1 MTARRDIPTGPAFT
15 ATETTLAA
23 LQLPDSDAALAAL
36 VRLYAA
42 ELDRAEERGRA
53 FDKLFERLSRQREP
67 DAYEALSI
75 ARSMLSARN
84 TLDRLGGRLHAGLAE
99 LRATPR
105 SRPMLAPHAPTASP
119 LGKLR
124 LAAGTEVDA
133 AQAQRADARGE
144 RASYGESAAD
154 EFLARTDERDA

>member
-1 MTARRDIPTGPAFT
+1 MTARRDVPTGPAYT

-23 LQLPDSDAALAAL
+23 LQLPDTDAALAAL

-42 ELDRAEERGRA
+42 ELDRAEERGRTFDRL
-53 FDKLFERLSRQREP
+53 FDKLSRRADP
-67 DAYEALSI
+67 DVYEALSV
-75 ARSMLSARN
+75 ARSMLSART

-124 LAAGTEVDA
+124 LAAGTEVDE
-133 AQAQRADARGE
+133 AQARRADARGE
-144 RASYGESAAD
+144 RASYGERAAD
-154 EFLARTDERDA
+154 EFLARTDEGPA

>member
-1 MTARRDIPTGPAFT
+1 MTSRRDIPSGPAYT

-42 ELDRAEERGRA
+42 ELDRAEERGRQL
-53 FDKLFERLSRQREP
+53 DVVLGKLSRQREP

-119 LGKLR
+119 LGRLR
-124 LAAGTEVDA
+124 LAAGTEVDT
-133 AQAQRADARGE
+133 QAGRRADGRGE
-144 RASYGESAAD
+144 RSSYGERAAD
-154 EFLARTDERDA
+154 EFLARTDEQ